1 MGIENMKM
9 PQLGESVTE
18 GTISKWLVSPGD
30 TVNKYDPIAEVQT
43 DKVNAEV
50 PSSFTGTIK
59 ELIAEEG
66 DTLEVGEI
74 ICSIEVGGAGS
85 APSEEAPKEEKK
97 ETAGEKPSQAVA
109 NSSQPAAKP
118 SQPAAKPSQ
127 PAAKPSQPAAKPSQ
141 PAAKPSQQ
149 SKKEDGNKA
158 RYSPAVLKL
167 SQEHDIDLK
176 QVEGTGNGGRITR
189 KDLKKIIESG
199 NIPKAGDA
207 AASPQ
212 AEAAPAPGKE
222 QAKPAAAVKQAAP
235 SPNVPTMPGDI
246 EIPVTGVRKA
256 IASNMVRSKHEA
268 PHAWTM
274 MEVDVTNLVEYR
286 NSLKTEFK
294 QREGFNLTFFAFFVK
309 AVSQAL
315 KEFPQI
321 NSMWAGDKIIQKKD
335 VNISI
340 AVATDDALFV
350 PVIKNADEKTIKG
363 IAREITDLAGK
374 VRSGKLKSEDM
385 QGGTFTVNNT
395 GSFGSVQSMGIINYP
410 QAAILQVESIV
421 KRPVVMNNGMIAVR
435 DMVNLCM
442 SLDHRVLDGLVCGR
456 FLQRIKEILEN
467 TSKENTSVY

>member
-1 MGIENMKM
+1 MAIEQIKM

-18 GTISKWLVSPGD
+18 GTISKWLVAVGD
-30 TVNKYDPIAEVQT
+30 KVNKYDPLAEVMT

-50 PSSFTGTIK
+50 PSSFAGVIK

-66 DTLEVGEI
+66 ETYEVGKVI
-74 ICSIEVGGAGS
+74 MTIETESGGSSDASSNHSEPVKEEPKTEAASEKAPAVKQDRTAGS
-85 APSEEAPKEEKK
+85 K
-97 ETAGEKPSQAVA
+97 V
-109 NSSQPAAKP
+109 
-118 SQPAAKPSQ
+118 
-127 PAAKPSQPAAKPSQ
+127 
-141 PAAKPSQQ
+141 
-149 SKKEDGNKA
+149 

-167 SQEHDIDLK
+167 SQEHGIDLN
-176 QVEGTGNGGRITR
+176 QVSGTGAEGRITR
-189 KDLKKIIESG
+189 KDLMKIIESG
-199 NIPKAGDA
+199 QIPTQTAAKEEVKEQQQAAETKAET
-207 AASPQ
+207 P
-212 AEAAPAPGKE
+212 APASKT
-222 QAKPAAAVKQAAP
+222 PASAA
-235 SPNVPTMPGDI
+235 NVPVVPGDI

-256 IASNMVRSKHEA
+256 IAANMLRSKHEA

-286 NSLKTEFK
+286 NSIKDEFK
-294 QREGFNLTFFAFFVK
+294 KKEGFNLTFFAFFVK

-315 KEFPQI
+315 KEYPQM

-335 VNISI
+335 INISI
-340 AVATDDALFV
+340 AVATEDALFV

-363 IAREITDLAGK
+363 IGREIGELAGK
-374 VRSGKLKSEDM
+374 VRSGKLTSAEM

-435 DMVNLCM
+435 DMVNLCL

-456 FLQRIKEILEN
+456 FLQRVKEILEN
-467 TSKENTSVY
+467 ISKENTSVY